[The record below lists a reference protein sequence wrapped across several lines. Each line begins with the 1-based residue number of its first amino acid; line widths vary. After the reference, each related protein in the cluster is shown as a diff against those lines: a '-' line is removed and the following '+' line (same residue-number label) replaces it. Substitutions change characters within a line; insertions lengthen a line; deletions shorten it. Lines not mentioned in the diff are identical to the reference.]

1 PGADPVPGPAALV
14 HPGCADG
21 ERQRVRRAPPLA
33 GMVAG
38 LLLAWSAAAPA
49 AAAAG
54 PAAATPAAATP
65 ATATPAAGTPVLI
78 DDFEDASRW
87 SAHPA
92 DGVAMKLSA
101 QGAPGARAL
110 RIDFRF
116 AGGGGYAVAR
126 REIALTLP
134 ENYAFGFRIR
144 GRAPANHLEFKLI
157 DSTGANVWWC
167 NRRNVVFPRRW
178 QTVTTKRRQ
187 ITFAWGP
194 AGGGTITRVA
204 ALEIAITAGRG
215 GRGTVWLDQ

>member
-1 PGADPVPGPAALV
+1 GHAGRLQLSRHLERLPVAAHRPERRAQVHAAGGAGEPGRRARAGHRADDGRRGGDRGPGADPVPGPAALV

-21 ERQRVRRAPPLA
+21 ERERVRRRAPPPA
-33 GMVAG
+33 AIAAG

-54 PAAATPAAATP
+54 PAAARP

-110 RIDFRF
+110 RIDFGF
-116 AGGGGYAVAR
+116 AG
-126 REIALTLP
+126 
-134 ENYAFGFRIR
+134 
-144 GRAPANHLEFKLI
+144 
-157 DSTGANVWWC
+157 
-167 NRRNVVFPRRW
+167 
-178 QTVTTKRRQ
+178 
-187 ITFAWGP
+187 
-194 AGGGTITRVA
+194 
-204 ALEIAITAGRG
+204 
-215 GRGTVWLDQ
+215 